1 MHDLER
7 DFTVQLINIAVIVIV
22 SVAAAFGVRH
32 RRPWNLGPWAS
43 GLDPVASCL
52 ALGSL
57 LAILVGT
64 VSRRGDGRAA
74 GGVQL
79 VPLRTLRSYHY
90 DLSDLVIYLIGNVAL
105 FIPLGFFGYL
115 ALRRLIAA
123 TALCTLVS
131 VGVEILQVPIWT
143 RSSDIDDVITNTT
156 GGLVGALAGVV
167 VLFGYRAVR
176 TSGHGP
182 IRHYA
187 EGSRAS

>member
-1 MHDLER
+1 VHDLER
-7 DFTVQLINIAVIVIV
+7 DFTVQLINLALIVIV
-22 SVAAAFGVRH
+22 SVISAFAVRH
-32 RRPWNLGPWAS
+32 RRPWAL

-57 LAILVGT
+57 LAILVST

-105 FIPLGFFGYL
+105 FVPLGFFLFL
-115 ALRRLIAA
+115 ALRRGLIVT
-123 TALCTLVS
+123 TAVCALIS
-131 VGVEILQVPIWT
+131 VGVEILQLPIWT
-143 RSSDIDDVITNTT
+143 RSSDVDDVLTNTT
-156 GGLVGALAGVV
+156 GGLLGALAGLI
-167 VLFGYRAVR
+167 VLSLYRAVR

-187 EGSRAS
+187 EGSQAS